1 VLNETKRCVADVE
14 GTKTEIWP
22 GIDVDIANMPVEYS
36 HTVPPGIKA
45 CTKACFE
52 GGGKGL
58 VISRKYSE
66 MKLANLVA
74 VGDALR
80 EAKII

>member
-1 VLNETKRCVADVE
+1 
-14 GTKTEIWP
+14 
-22 GIDVDIANMPVEYS
+22 MPDGYS

-66 MKLANLVA
+66 MRLTNLGA

-80 EAKII
+80 EAMII